1 MSMINPPAKRKVSS
15 EFKLLLATSQLE
27 KSRPDMCCEQHPE
40 KYWPHDDCAGPGMPP
55 LVQTPDMFAAAGKPS
70 PLTIITFKDKKN
82 ADIAF
87 DALTAYNTG
96 APQIAITAIKL
107 Y

>member
-1 MSMINPPAKRKVSS
+1 
-15 EFKLLLATSQLE
+15 
-27 KSRPDMCCEQHPE
+27 
-40 KYWPHDDCAGPGMPP
+40 MPP